1 MTPTN
6 CNGHQLC
13 RTPTNSDRELRR
25 TSIGRRPQRTQVRFR
40 QTQADSDRTA
50 TDSDEPQLTPIGRHA
65 AGLQPDSTNSERKIG
80 LRQTPP
86 DFEVLRTPIGLRRIS
101 IGLRWT
107 LIGLRQTPILW
118 MQTGLRRTSIAL
130 YRTPMNTDRTPTDFY
145 RTVTEFATTTDAD
158 RTLKLLESNSKSN
171 SKTNHV
177 SWGPT
182 DSDSWS
188 RTPTTFRQITRR
200 IFSESVRKSEFLHTC
215 RTPNAEIQRSKYRNI
230 SGSQSYIEV

>member
-40 QTQADSDRTA
+40 RTQADSDRTA

-80 LRQTPP
+80 LRQTPS

-107 LIGLRQTPILW
+107 LIGLRQTPRSHY
-118 MQTGLRRTSIAL
+118 MDAD
-130 YRTPMNTDRTPTDFY
+130 RTPIHSTPTDSDEHRQEADRTPTDFY
-145 RTVTEFATTTDAD
+145 RTLI
-158 RTLKLLESNSKSN
+158 RNLRLR
-171 SKTNHV
+171 
-177 SWGPT
+177 
-182 DSDSWS
+182 
-188 RTPTTFRQITRR
+188 RTPIGILGVRNWSPTRSPITLLR
-200 IFSESVRKSEFLHTC
+200 
-215 RTPNAEIQRSKYRNI
+215 
-230 SGSQSYIEV
+230 GSNGL